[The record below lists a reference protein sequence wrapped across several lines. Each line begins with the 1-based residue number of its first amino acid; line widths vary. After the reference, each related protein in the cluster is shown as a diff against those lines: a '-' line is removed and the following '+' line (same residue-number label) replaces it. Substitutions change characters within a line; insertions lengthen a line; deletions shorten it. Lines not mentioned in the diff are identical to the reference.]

1 MDYSW
6 IDDHANEYATALNG
20 RLFAGISCN
29 RESIHRTSSTEDGM
43 ILTLV
48 ISGEGQL
55 EADGENY
62 RIEPGDTLL
71 ISATHANYAYAEKV
85 LTSSM

>member
-62 RIEPGDTLL
+62 RIEPGTVLFRNHRMDYRLS
-71 ISATHANYAYAEKV
+71 ISSQTFNRR
-85 LTSSM
+85 